1 MASSPVAAGASRSR
15 LGSLPSSSLGRLWA
29 ALDAMLARWSGASN
43 RRGRLERLD
52 DRILRDIGLEPR
64 DGRHEEGWIRER
76 YLLGSARER

>member
-1 MASSPVAAGASRSR
+1 
-15 LGSLPSSSLGRLWA
+15 
-29 ALDAMLARWSGASN
+29 MLARWSGASN